1 MKLYT
6 INPLYTSLFSVL
18 IFAALTSSFSML
30 YDNGRTFINSKFE
43 VVYGGNKTLNIDGM
57 TLTNL
62 KSYRQLTVDEQLKV
76 QEIKRNRDLQR
87 EKEWKERDEAR
98 ERERISR
105 EAELEKERE
114 QREKERVQREKE
126 NEQREKEREQRENE
140 QRMREAQWEKE
151 RVQREKEN
159 EQREKER
166 EQRENEQRIREA
178 LREKERVQR
187 EHEQRMREAEREKK
201 RESTGKWNNNYGIWS
216 DDNEEKNE
224 KDIRKDVMPKEQ
236 IVKRRQSNV
245 KRKEYK
251 GKPAEPINRKQRRP
265 NTTQN
270 KPLSRGGSRRTLI
283 QQNY

>member
-140 QRMREAQWEKE
+140 QR
-151 RVQREKEN
+151 
-159 EQREKER
+159 
-166 EQRENEQRIREA
+166 IREA